1 MGEYIVSVS
10 VKGNEQLTSLL
21 NDWYR
26 SMLSQQ
32 VVKATNLKKKIDEK
46 INKLSIESI
55 QERQDQNL
63 LLYYSLLEFRYTVLT
78 DSLGIQ
84 QNSFDTISDYDMPT
98 DHFLRFYYHFFKSIH
113 STFISSFT
121 EAEEHYKLAEKI
133 LVYIPDKK

>member
-1 MGEYIVSVS
+1 MGLRYFYRMGEYIVSVS

-46 INKLSIESI
+46 ITKLSIESN

-84 QNSFDTISDYDMPT
+84 QNSFDAISDYDMPT
-98 DHFLRFYYHFFKSIH
+98 DHFLRF
-113 STFISSFT
+113 
-121 EAEEHYKLAEKI
+121 
-133 LVYIPDKK
+133 

>member
-1 MGEYIVSVS
+1 MSVS
-10 VKGNEQLTSLL
+10 VKKNEQLTSLL

-32 VVKATNLKKKIDEK
+32 VIKATNLIKKIDEK
-46 INKLSIESI
+46 ISKLSIEPN

-84 QNSFDTISDYDMPT
+84 QNSFDAISDYDMPS
-98 DHFLRFYYHFFKSIH
+98 DHFLR
-113 STFISSFT
+113 
-121 EAEEHYKLAEKI
+121 
-133 LVYIPDKK
+133 